1 MNDNDAAFDGTAAL
15 DLWTL
20 EGEKRPFETLAVQ
33 IAPRAAA
40 KVGEYKLDAFGDAA
54 ARRKLFLRMRL
65 EGRAGTVAETV
76 SNEWM
81 FDLFMNHDLAKTDV
95 KAAFAEKDGTFL
107 VTLTADKPAF
117 FVWANVWQTRGEF
130 DDNAFTLY
138 PGEPRTLVFT
148 PKITGLTLAAFKKAF
163 SVTHLRETYR

>member
-1 MNDNDAAFDGTAAL
+1 MARAPSPLQQGRGGLATS
-15 DLWTL
+15 
-20 EGEKRPFETLAVQ
+20 KRVP
-33 IAPRAAA
+33 P
-40 KVGEYKLDAFGDAA
+40 
-54 ARRKLFLRMRL
+54 
-65 EGRAGTVAETV
+65 V

-95 KAAFAEKDGTFL
+95 KATFAEKDGTFL
-107 VTLTADKPAF
+107 VTLSADKPAF

-148 PKITGLTLAAFKKAF
+148 PKMSGLTLDAFKKAF
-163 SVTHLRETYR
+163 SVMHLRETYR